1 MRGVSLAGG
10 SLHDRESLSPVEIAV
25 EIEIGSDTDMVSDH
39 GKQAL
44 PTARE
49 IFVVTDA
56 VETVTGVRD
65 KDADNHAE
73 RLSFLS

>member
-10 SLHDRESLSPVEIAV
+10 SLHDREGLSPVEIAE

-44 PTARE
+44 PAARE

-65 KDADNHAE
+65 EDADNHAE
-73 RLSFLS
+73 RLSFLP